1 MSKVGKGSGGGDI
14 EETFTYHVRGSGERR
29 PESAQKIRECAVP
42 LSHLAARRHKPARWS
57 PTRSCTSSVRV
68 NTRGLPGDRHK
79 GKNAE
84 MRGRSWPLRGPLTP
98 GDAFDAGLW
107 THVAGSGPLPWLLPT
122 TPVDSYP
129 RQLWPGWHTKQ
140 QHFAQRPDMV
150 GQPRRH
156 GGRTGPPLLRGAAA
170 VGGLGLRQRQA

>member
-1 MSKVGKGSGGGDI
+1 
-14 EETFTYHVRGSGERR
+14 
-29 PESAQKIRECAVP
+29 
-42 LSHLAARRHKPARWS
+42 
-57 PTRSCTSSVRV
+57 
-68 NTRGLPGDRHK
+68 
-79 GKNAE
+79 
-84 MRGRSWPLRGPLTP
+84 
-98 GDAFDAGLW
+98 W
-107 THVAGSGPLPWLLPT
+107 THIAGSGPLPLLLPT

-170 VGGLGLRQRQA
+170 VGGLGRRQRQAQGGGWQTEVIVHMIQSELLAHAVLVCRQGG

>member
-1 MSKVGKGSGGGDI
+1 GRSGSMDAW
-14 EETFTYHVRGSGERR
+14 RL
-29 PESAQKIRECAVP
+29 SAD
-42 LSHLAARRHKPARWS
+42 AAW
-57 PTRSCTSSVRV
+57 RSCTSSVRV

-84 MRGRSWPLRGPLTP
+84 MRGRSWHLRGPLTP

-107 THVAGSGPLPWLLPT
+107 THIAGSGPLPLLLPT

>member
-1 MSKVGKGSGGGDI
+1 MARKGFKVLDSDMHIIEPPDLWQRYIDPEFKDQAPRGLTETVGDLRMIGPDGKPWGRDAG
-14 EETFTYHVRGSGERR
+14 
-29 PESAQKIRECAVP
+29 
-42 LSHLAARRHKPARWS
+42 
-57 PTRSCTSSVRV
+57 SCTSSVRV

-84 MRGRSWPLRGPLTP
+84 MRGRSWHLSGPLTP
-98 GDAFDAGLW
+98 GDAFDAGLR
-107 THVAGSGPLPWLLPT
+107 THVAGSGPLPLLLPT

-129 RQLWPGWHTKQ
+129 RQLRPGWHTKQ

-156 GGRTGPPLLRGAAA
+156 GG
-170 VGGLGLRQRQA
+170 